1 MSATDLKQLWQS
13 QPTLAADPNE
23 IMAKAARLRQSVKR
37 KTWLGNILLAIT
49 LAFVVFVLIYYKPQM
64 WTTKTGILLV
74 VIGIVM
80 QIIAAGKLIP
90 LTRNNQKASPSE
102 YLSQLLLIQKKQA
115 YLQTTIMNLYFILLG
130 SGIFLYL
137 YEYAVRMDLLGMIL
151 TYGLTALWFAISW
164 FYLRPR
170 TIRKQNA
177 ALEDAIRN
185 LENINRQ
192 FTEEQ

>member
-1 MSATDLKQLWQS
+1 MSTTDFKQLWQS
-13 QPTLAADPNE
+13 QSTLAADPNE
-23 IMAKAARLRQSVKR
+23 IMAKASKLRQSVKR
-37 KTWLGNILLAIT
+37 KTLLGNIVLAVT
-49 LAFVVFVLIYYKPQM
+49 LAFVVFVLVYYKPQM
-64 WTTKTGILLV
+64 WTTKIGILLI

-90 LTRNNQKASPSE
+90 LTKNNEKASPSD
-102 YLSQLLLIQKKQA
+102 YLSQLLQIQKKQA

-130 SGIFLYL
+130 CGIFLYL
-137 YEYAVRMDLLGMIL
+137 YEYAVRMDIIGMML
-151 TYGLTALWFAISW
+151 TYGLTAIWFAISW

-177 ALEDAIRN
+177 LLEEAIRN

>member
-13 QPTLAADPNE
+13 QHTLAADPNE

-177 ALEDAIRN
+177 ALEYAIRS